1 MRNLVCFAF
10 VVLIL
15 LSAHVNAADISKKDS
30 LETLLKNSEESLR
43 PAILNQLCELNRRDP
58 KAFDY
63 ATEAIRISRLTRN
76 EKEESIALRYLGIS
90 KGFKNDYDGAL
101 ASLLESLQI
110 AERIKAWSTAGEA
123 ALNVGTI
130 YYVIQSNHEKALHY
144 YLEALKHYE
153 RDNNKKG
160 IGSALSGLGITY
172 TGEKKFDQALETLNR
187 SLAIFEEINDR
198 KEIPKI
204 HVNIGSVY
212 KEMKDYSMA
221 LKYLNKAID
230 EFADLNNSRG
240 KAHSLYAIGEI
251 YRIQKNYRDAIRVL
265 NEALALNEKSDHKNS
280 MVDCLIELGLTHMEI
295 EQPLKAEQ
303 YLLKVIEIASQIHKK
318 ESLSTAYQNLSR
330 ISEQKGDYQKAYEH
344 LKKHKLY
351 YDSIFSAEKSK
362 QVEEMQTRYETEK
375 KEKEIV
381 VLKQEKALNQ
391 IYLFIAAGIIF
402 SVCVIS
408 LLFINR
414 QKLKIKIERELSE
427 KENQLNEERNSLL
440 EAEIKNR
447 ELSEQQLQNQLEFKN
462 KELAS
467 YTLNLIQ
474 KNEILHNL
482 KESVDEIRNTPD
494 AQVKQKLNS
503 LASMVNY
510 SFHLDREW
518 ENFKMHFEQVHQ
530 NFFKRL
536 LELYPDLSANDLKL
550 CSLIKLNLDNRGI
563 AAILNISQES
573 AKVARHRLRKK
584 LDLPAEQTLLAF
596 FSSLENSRA
605 VVPEKYSLVS

>member
-1 MRNLVCFAF
+1 M
-10 VVLIL
+10 L

-30 LETLLKNSEESLR
+30 LETLLKSSEESLR

-58 KAFDY
+58 KVFDY
-63 ATEAIRISRLTRN
+63 ANESIRISRLTKN
-76 EKEESIALRYLGIS
+76 EKEESIALRYLGIA
-90 KGFKNDYDGAL
+90 KGFKNDYAGAL
-101 ASLLESLQI
+101 TSLLESLQI
-110 AERIKAWSTAGEA
+110 AEKIKAWSTAGEA
-123 ALNVGTI
+123 ALNIGTI

-144 YLEALKHYE
+144 YLKALEHYE
-153 RDNNKKG
+153 RDDNKKG
-160 IGSALSGLGITY
+160 IASALSGLGITY
-172 TGEKKFDQALETLNR
+172 TGEKKFDQALETLR
-187 SLAIFEEINDR
+187 KSLAIFEEINEQR
-198 KEIPKI
+198 EIPKI
-204 HVNIGSVY
+204 HVNLGTVY
-212 KEMKDYSMA
+212 KGMEDYSMA
-221 LKYLNKAID
+221 LKYFNKAS
-230 EFADLNNSRG
+230 EAFADLNNGRG
-240 KAHSLYAIGEI
+240 KAHALYATGEI
-251 YRIQKNYRDAIRVL
+251 YRIQKNYKEGIRVL

-280 MVDCLIELGLTHMEI
+280 VVDCLLELGLTYMEI
-295 EQPLKAEQ
+295 EQPLKAEE
-303 YLLKVIEIASQIHKK
+303 YLGKVIQIASEIHKK
-318 ESLSTAYQNLSR
+318 ESLSTAYQNLSK
-330 ISEQKGDYQKAYEH
+330 ISEQKGDYQKAYQY
-344 LKKHKLY
+344 LRSHKLY

-381 VLKQEKALNQ
+381 LLKQEKALNQ
-391 IYLFIAAGIIF
+391 IYLFVAAGIIC
-402 SVCVIS
+402 SLCVIS
-408 LLFINR
+408 FLIINR
-414 QKLKIKIERELSE
+414 QKLKIKTERELSD
-427 KENQLNEERNSLL
+427 KENQLSEERNSLL

-447 ELSEQQLQNQLEFKN
+447 ELSEQQLQTQLEFKN

-482 KESVDEIRNTPD
+482 KESVDEIKNTPD

-530 NFFKRL
+530 NFFKKL

-596 FSSLENSRA
+596 FSNLENSRA
-605 VVPEKYSLVS
+605 VVTSKYSLVS